1 MRKLVFIIIL
11 TISLPVFAQR
21 EAYVVNGL
29 AETLSLINLETGNVI
44 NHLTSLGETPNQVAY
59 YDNYLYVVNSISADV
74 MKINLSNH
82 QVEFDFLLPIGSN
95 PYNITFNGGYAY
107 VTGWVSGKVY
117 RLNLAA
123 NSLEGELEIGGYP
136 EGLLCCDGF
145 LYVTQTYFDPNNF
158 SYGQGKIARIDLA
171 GFSFVS
177 DHNVG
182 KNPQWISRAPDGMLH
197 IVCTGNY
204 DDVEGSVYI
213 FDPGTGVAVDSVLIG
228 GQPSQL
234 AISPPGIGYLAA
246 GGWITNGYVYSYDIF
261 SGDIIRGPSNP
272 ITVGLGASSVGSDSL
287 GYVYSCNF
295 GDDTVS
301 KIDFSGNVIASYALG
316 DGPLSIT
323 IMDDTVIGIDEEE
336 IGILPEFSYL
346 IRGYPNPFNAGIV
359 LKVEVLDDRA
369 ILERIDIMDISG
381 RLIKAINVET
391 LSGYGEVY
399 WDGTDHDNNVCA
411 SGIYFAKAEVKG
423 GEKAISNKLKTLKM
437 TLIR

>member
-1 MRKLVFIIIL
+1 MRKLTFFLIL
-11 TISLPVFAQR
+11 LLCSSPNAQR

-29 AETLSLINLETGNVI
+29 AETLSLIDLESGLVA
-44 NHLTSLGETPNQVAY
+44 NHIAILGETPNQVAF

-74 MKINLSNH
+74 MKINSSSH
-82 QVEFDFLLPIGSN
+82 QIEFTYLLPVGSN
-95 PYNITFNGGYAY
+95 PYNIAFYGNYAY

-117 RLNLAA
+117 RLNLVT
-123 NSLEGELEIGGYP
+123 NTIDGDLEIGGYP
-136 EGLLCCDGF
+136 EGLLCRDNY

-158 SYGQGKIARIDLA
+158 SYGQGKVARIELS

-213 FDPGTGVAVDSVLIG
+213 FDPGSGVAIDSVLIG
-228 GQPSQL
+228 GQPSRL
-234 AISPPGIGYLAA
+234 AISPTGIGYLSA
-246 GGWITNGYVYSYDIF
+246 GGWSANGYVYSYDIF

-272 ITVGLGASSVGSDSL
+272 IMVGLGASSIAADSL

-301 KIDFSGNVIASYALG
+301 KIDFSGNVIGSYGLG

-323 IMDDTVIGIDEEE
+323 IIDDTAIGIEEE
-336 IGILPEFSYL
+336 RSEMLPETAYL
-346 IRGYPNPFNAGIV
+346 IKSYPNPFNAGTVIK
-359 LKVEVLDDRA
+359 LHSYDSGPR
-369 ILERIDIMDISG
+369 ERDIGIFDISG
-381 RLIKAINVET
+381 RLIKALYIET
-391 LSGYGEVY
+391 LDGYGEVY
-399 WDGTDHDNNVCA
+399 WDGTDNGNSGCA
-411 SGIYFAKAEVKG
+411 SGIYFVKIMGAEG
-423 GEKAISNKLKTLKM
+423 NTNKSDRLKTLKT
-437 TLIR
+437 TLMR